1 MARRSRAREV
11 ALQLLYQHDHIP
23 TVDTEQIRSF
33 LHRRLRDRELEEF
46 AAGLYDG
53 VLAQRQ
59 EIDQRLA
66 AVAENWSV
74 ERMAVVDRNIL
85 RLGALELLFQPETP
99 PRVAIDEA
107 VEMAKRYGTAESAA
121 FVNGILDRL
130 AAGRLTAENPP
141 PPPAA
146 SPEGGGQGEGTL
158 P

>member
-1 MARRSRAREV
+1 MGKRSRAREV
-11 ALQLLYQHDHIP
+11 SLQLLYQHDHNRE
-23 TVDTEQIRSF
+23 VDAEQIRAF
-33 LHRRLRDRELEEF
+33 LHRRLRDADLETF

-53 VLAQRQ
+53 VVANQTI
-59 EIDQRLA
+59 IDQRLA

-85 RLGALELLFQPETP
+85 RLGAFELLFQPDTP

-107 VEMAKRYGTAESAA
+107 VEMAKRYGPMESAA

-130 AAGRLTAENPP
+130 AASRLAAESPP

-146 SPEGGGQGEGTL
+146 S
-158 P
+158 

>member
-1 MARRSRAREV
+1 MAKRSRAREV
-11 ALQLLYQHDHIP
+11 ALQLLYQHDHVP
-23 TVDTEQIRSF
+23 TAESEQIRAF
-33 LHRRLRDRELEEF
+33 LHRRLRDSDLEQF

-53 VLAQRQ
+53 VLTHRP

-85 RLGALELLFQPETP
+85 RLSAFELLFQPQTP

-130 AAGRLTAENPP
+130 AAGRLAAEAVPP
-141 PPPAA
+141 PGAG
-146 SPEGGGQGEGTL
+146 S
-158 P
+158 

>member
-1 MARRSRAREV
+1 MAKRSRAREV
-11 ALQLLYQHDHIP
+11 ALQLLYQHDHVP
-23 TVDTEQIRSF
+23 TAEAEQIRAF
-33 LHRRLRDRELEEF
+33 LHRRLRDSELEQF
-46 AAGLYDG
+46 AGGLYDG
-53 VLAQRQ
+53 VLAHRP

-85 RLGALELLFQPETP
+85 RLSAFELLFQPQTP

-130 AAGRLTAENPP
+130 AAGRLASEPVPP
-141 PPPAA
+141 PGAG
-146 SPEGGGQGEGTL
+146 S
-158 P
+158 